1 MSNSTSITYQKATEN
16 DLPQILAILQTV
28 KGDTSDIHVSDFL
41 IAKDGEKV
49 VGCVRIKV
57 LPEGVFK
64 LASLG
69 VLDAYREQGIGRN
82 LLKKLL
88 ESDSRRPIYVICI
101 PERKAFYEH
110 NGFVRIEVA
119 DLPQILREHV
129 RGDDTILCM
138 KCDGAV

>member
-1 MSNSTSITYQKATEN
+1 MSNSTFITYQKATVN
-16 DLPQILAILQTV
+16 DLPQILAILQKV
-28 KGDTSDIHVSDFL
+28 KGDASDIRVSDFL

-49 VGCVRIKV
+49 VGGVRIKA
-57 LPEGVFK
+57 LPEGVLK

-69 VLDAYREQGIGRN
+69 VLDAYREQGIGRS

-101 PERKAFYEH
+101 PERESFYGH
-110 NGFVRIEVA
+110 NGFVRIGVA

-129 RGDDTILCM
+129 RGNDAILCI
-138 KCDGAV
+138 KCDVAV